1 MSALKKLV
9 EPQKADLIRWF
20 KKAQTND
27 QCQVVTESGEAY
39 THLIKVSPTMVMVKW
54 QIAGFTGQDID
65 LSNTLRFA
73 ELLQTWNDFAIH

>member
-1 MSALKKLV
+1 MPSLKKLV
-9 EPQKADLIRWF
+9 EPQKDDLIRWF

-27 QCQVVTESGEAY
+27 QCHVVAESGQAY
-39 THLIKVSPTMVMVKW
+39 TRLIKISPTMVKW
-54 QIAGFTGQDID
+54 QITGFTGQDID